1 MWIILWIT
9 RNIQTR
15 NNTILTIIF
24 YYYNIP
30 SMTRITFGNYTSNFY
45 FINYSSR
52 DHPVYNPV
60 YAYPIKTTHT

>member
-1 MWIILWIT
+1 MNNEKYTDTEQHNININILLLY
-9 RNIQTR
+9 
-15 NNTILTIIF
+15 NN
-24 YYYNIP
+24 NIP

-45 FINYSSR
+45 VINYSSR